1 MNRNLCGVYIRTERD
16 GKWQNICFSDM
27 TAEEMDKFLATKD
40 KKWVDSLAKI
50 LAERLHEIG
59 EQFDIVAGHDYDE

>member
-27 TAEEMDKFLATKD
+27 TTEEMDKFLATKD

-50 LAERLHEIG
+50 LAERLHEI
-59 EQFDIVAGHDYDE
+59 